1 MKTATIPRPSPIG
14 YRVTRTCLSTAAA
27 LALTISSNAFA
38 VVDLSYL
45 QGLLAATPDGGW
57 VKASASTP
65 AGNFSSAW
73 ATAAQGAVDPSS
85 TYSYTPGIVRA
96 WSSFA
101 WDSTSGQLLIYGGGH
116 ANYSGNEVYSWSG
129 ATGEWSRASLPSRLS
144 LTPAYPG
151 DVRSFTVVDNAA
163 PQSSH
168 TYNGNIYLPVNN
180 MMLTLGGGAYNTGDV
195 YQTLAANGD
204 LQRAGPWLFD
214 VTKADG
220 NKVGG
225 TSGSGYGTDSNGAYN
240 SVGGNMWTNRQG
252 QWSGTPEP
260 IRYRNNTTAYR
271 TEGGKDVVY
280 LTADSGGPSLGG
292 FPTLYRYTVGD
303 VRNGGNDTWEIVGES
318 SVGGGQGA
326 AALDS
331 GHNLYV
337 QTTDNAG
344 EIDLGVWDLSH
355 PTGVGVSLQKGVKLF
370 NADGSGFV
378 MTDRFGISFDK
389 ASGKLLLWDGT
400 DRGTLYETQAVLNAD
415 GSIATAWT
423 VNKLSSSTL
432 AQPGGSFA
440 TGVQGKWKYV
450 DALGAFVALN
460 EIDPT
465 SLDAEVWLY
474 KVAGASVVPEP
485 ATYALWFLG
494 LGLTLLR
501 LQSRRAPQ

>member
-1 MKTATIPRPSPIG
+1 MKHASPPQPSPSG
-14 YRVTRTCLSTAAA
+14 FRVNPSRLAAAAA
-27 LALTISSNAFA
+27 LALTISSSAIA
-38 VVDLSYL
+38 AADLSYL

-57 VKASASTP
+57 VKASANTL

-73 ATAAQGAVDPSS
+73 ATVAQGAVDPS
-85 TYSYTPGIVRA
+85 TVYAYTPGIVRA

-101 WDSTSGQLLIYGGGH
+101 WDSTGGQLLIYGGGH
-116 ANYSGNEVYSWSG
+116 ANYSGNEVYGWSG

-151 DVRSFTVVDNAA
+151 DVRNFTVIDNAA
-163 PQSSH
+163 PQSAH
-168 TYNGNIYLPVNN
+168 TYNSNIYLPMNN

-195 YQTLAANGD
+195 YQTVAANGN

-214 VTKADG
+214 VTRA
-220 NKVGG
+220 NANQVGG
-225 TSGSGYGTDSNGAYN
+225 SSGSGYSTDSNGVYN

-252 QWSGTPEP
+252 QWTGAPEP

-271 TEGGKDVVY
+271 TEGGNDVVY

-303 VRNGGNDTWEIVGES
+303 VRGGGKDTWEILGES

-355 PTGVGVSLQKGVKLF
+355 PTGVGVPLQKGVKLF
-370 NADGSGFV
+370 NADRSNFV
-378 MTDRFGISFDK
+378 MTDRFGIGFNK

-415 GSIATAWT
+415 GSIATSWT
-423 VNKLSSSTL
+423 VNKLSSSSL

-460 EIDPT
+460 EI
-465 SLDAEVWLY
+465 SLTTGDAEVWLY
-474 KVAGASVVPEP
+474 KVSAVPEP
-485 ATYALWFLG
+485 ATYAMWLLG
-494 LGLTLLR
+494 LGLTLMR
-501 LQSRRAPQ
+501 LQSRRTAR